1 MKTITK
7 RDLVKKIHEQ
17 MGFSQR
23 MVLRIV
29 DELLEE
35 IKRSL
40 ELGEKVKIVRF
51 GVFIPH
57 TTKEKIGRNLKTGEE
72 VKIPSFKTVCLHL
85 APQFKAILY
94 NDEEG

>member
-7 RDLVKKIHEQ
+7 KDLAKKIHEQ

-23 MVLRIV
+23 MILRII

-35 IKRSL
+35 IKRAL

-57 TTKEKIGRNLKTGEE
+57 TTKEKVGRNLKTGEE
-72 VKIPSFKTVCLHL
+72 VRIPSFKTVCLHL
-85 APQFKAILY
+85 APQFKATLY